1 MNIIIQKSEK
11 GNSRVAVY
19 RDQYIK
25 KMEYYLSDENKNQKV
40 AVKSVHFLIL
50 ISVRKNLPINL

>member
-40 AVKSVHFLIL
+40 AVKGVHFLIL
-50 ISVRKNLPINL
+50 I

>member
-11 GNSRVAVY
+11 GNSRVAGY

-25 KMEYYLSDENKNQKV
+25 KMEYYLSDETKIK
-40 AVKSVHFLIL
+40 KWL
-50 ISVRKNLPINL
+50 